1 MIKSPDEIKDEIRED
16 FEKQNREAWNRA
28 LNIIEYG
35 IKNAISKGDRSILL
49 FTIEA
54 PVGMNGKISSA
65 DFINYYN
72 RRVEQEYNIPA
83 ISNIF
88 DEVRNAGYE
97 LSIEC
102 YGSARY
108 WYTACTKKH
117 FLRKPTVKY
126 NILKHEGNSTS
137 CCTEYGLSKLLPDSM
152 NGSNEDAL
160 AKVQKLLKG
169 EGLKTEF
176 YYLSIKW

>member
-54 PVGMNGKISSA
+54 PVGMSGNISSA

-102 YGSARY
+102 YGSAHY
-108 WYTACTKKH
+108 WYKACTKKH